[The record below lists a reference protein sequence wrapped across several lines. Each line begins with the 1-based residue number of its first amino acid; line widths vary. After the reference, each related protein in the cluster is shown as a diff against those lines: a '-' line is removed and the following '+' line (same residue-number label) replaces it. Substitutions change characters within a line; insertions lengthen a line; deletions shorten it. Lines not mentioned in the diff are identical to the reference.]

1 MSTSRPPSSAA
12 SSSSVDQIDP
22 AKVRVLEL
30 VRPHDDEVVPFDC
43 YHPDTTVA
51 ESTRRSANRLVRLD
65 GSVLEVRTLQWA
77 QSASVAPSVQLQWT
91 PTGLQVREVE
101 RIRVRPWPHGA
112 PVRTFRPPE
121 PV

>member
-1 MSTSRPPSSAA
+1 MSSSRD
-12 SSSSVDQIDP
+12 SSSSSPSVNQIDP

-30 VRPHDDEVVPFDC
+30 VRAHDDEVVPFDC

-51 ESTRRSANRLVRLD
+51 ESTRRSANRLVRLSGD
-65 GSVLEVRTLQWA
+65 ALEVRTLQWA
-77 QSASVAPSVQLQWT
+77 QSSSMTPTVQLQWT

-112 PVRTFRPPE
+112 PVWTFRPPE

>member
-1 MSTSRPPSSAA
+1 MPPSRNAPSA
-12 SSSSVDQIDP
+12 SSSPSVTQIDP

-30 VRPHDDEVVPFDC
+30 VRTHDNEVIPFDC

-51 ESTRRSANRLVRLD
+51 ESTRRSTDRLVQLD
-65 GSVLEVRTLQWA
+65 GDVLEVRTLQWI
-77 QSASVAPSVQLQWT
+77 QSSSITPSVQLRWT
-91 PTGLQVREVE
+91 PTGLQVGEVK
-101 RIRVRPWPHGA
+101 RIRVRPWPDGA